1 MYLLDTNVVSES
13 RKLATG
19 RADPKVVAWMS
30 ATDPALTHLSAITLF
45 ELEHGVLLMER
56 RDPIQGAMLRRWLI
70 ETVRPAFEGRIL
82 PMSAEV
88 ASQCA
93 RLHVPDPRSERD
105 SWIAATALVHD
116 MTVVT
121 RNVDD
126 FAGTGVSLINPWDAP
141 SVPGSQ

>member
-19 RADPKVVAWMS
+19 RADPNVVAWMS
-30 ATDPALTHLSAITLF
+30 STEPTLTYLSAITLF

-56 RDPIQGAMLRRWLI
+56 RDSAQGALLRRWLV
-70 ETVRPAFEGRIL
+70 ETVHPAFDGRIL
-82 PMSAEV
+82 AMSADV
-88 ASQCA
+88 ATQCA
-93 RLHVPDPRSERD
+93 RLHVPSPRSERD

-116 MTVVT
+116 MTVIT

-126 FAGTGVSLINPWDAP
+126 FAGTGVSLINPWHGPEAARP
-141 SVPGSQ
+141 A

>member
-13 RKLATG
+13 RKLGTG
-19 RADPKVVAWMS
+19 RADANVVAWMT
-30 ATDPALTHLSAITLF
+30 ATDPALTYLSSITLF
-45 ELEHGVLLMER
+45 ELELGVLRIER
-56 RDPIQGAMLRRWLI
+56 RDPLQGAMLRGWLA
-70 ETVRPAFEGRIL
+70 ETVQPAFEGRIL

-88 ASQCA
+88 ATRCA

-116 MTVVT
+116 LTVVT

-126 FAGTGVSLINPWDAP
+126 FAHTGVSLINPWGAP
-141 SVPGSQ
+141 SASGNQ

>member
-19 RADPKVVAWMS
+19 RADANVLEWLS
-30 ATDPALTHLSAITLF
+30 TTDPALTRLSAITLF
-45 ELEHGVLLMER
+45 ELEFGTLLMEQ
-56 RDPIQGAMLRRWLI
+56 RDAAQGAMLRRWLV
-70 ETVRPAFEGRIL
+70 ETVQPAFEGRIL

-88 ASQCA
+88 ATRCA
-93 RLHVPDPRSERD
+93 RLHVPNPRSERD

-116 MTVVT
+116 LTVVT

-126 FAGTGVSLINPWDAP
+126 FAQTGVSLINPWVAF
-141 SVPGSQ
+141 GATGLQ